1 MAATNKPPIAQFG
14 RGGYGDYSEDSE
26 SYLIPL
32 HDKPQKRKKGQVG
45 KGGFYESDTDDR
57 YLVLIKKKKKKK
69 KVKKPAKKQKKL
81 KKGGKAKKKVSK
93 H

>member
-45 KGGFYESDTDDR
+45 KGGFYDYESDTDDR
-57 YLVLIKKKKKKK
+57 YLVPIKKKKKA
-69 KVKKPAKKQKKL
+69 KKPAKKQKKL
-81 KKGGKAKKKVSK
+81 KKGGKAKKRVSK